1 MDKFRTFKDFFY
13 FYKELAYIFAL
24 GYIFLI
30 AIIIALSILVIQK
43 NDETNYSRELLT
55 APRLTQRRLILQ
67 TL

>member
-30 AIIIALSILVIQK
+30 AVIIFILIMVDKLIHLTNCLSA
-43 NDETNYSRELLT
+43 ELLVLG
-55 APRLTQRRLILQ
+55 RIYVYFE
-67 TL
+67 